1 MTTDDN
7 NTNIR
12 IEQYKICVA
21 SVEKHSEQRIKVNNF
36 FLGINTS
43 LVIAFSYLNQSDNS
57 LNKYLGIILSAGI
70 IASLLWF
77 VSLYTYRNIAREK
90 YNSIKKIEQDL
101 PYKPFTE
108 SWYAVKNPKNHCLR
122 KLLRHVAYSKIE
134 MFISFLFILSYLY
147 MIFDFFNLH
156 IISIMVIRKTLI

>member
-21 SVEKHSEQRIKVNNF
+21 SVEKHSEQRPKINNF

-43 LVIAFSYLNQSDNS
+43 VVIAFNYLNQPDHNL
-57 LNKYLGIILSAGI
+57 LNKYLWMILSSGI

-77 VSLYTYRNIAREK
+77 INLYTYRNLAREK
-90 YNSIKKIEQDL
+90 YNSIKTIEQDL

-108 SWYAVKNPKNHCLR
+108 SWYAVKNPKNPKCLR
-122 KLLRHVAYSKIE
+122 KLLGHVAYSKIE
-134 MFISFLFILSYLY
+134 MFIPFFFIFLYLS

-156 IISIMVIRKTLI
+156 IYYGNP

>member
-7 NTNIR
+7 NMNIR
-12 IEQYKICVA
+12 IEQYKICVT

-43 LVIAFSYLNQSDNS
+43 LVIAFNYLNQPDHNS
-57 LNKYLGIILSAGI
+57 LNKYLWMILSSGI

-77 VSLYTYRNIAREK
+77 VNLYTYRNIAREK

-108 SWYAVKNPKNHCLR
+108 SWDAIKNPDHCLK
-122 KLLRHVAYSKIE
+122 KLFGHKAYSKIE
-134 MFISFLFILSYLY
+134 MCIPFFFIFLYLC

-156 IISIMVIRKTLI
+156 IYYGNP